1 MSKLLNKARLR
12 EALELAGSYME
23 DRGITIEV
31 VGIGGSAL
39 LLLGVIERPTQNLD
53 LIAVVE
59 SGTYLKLDELPPV
72 LAETLDAVAA
82 HLDLAPD
89 WINTEPSDVMD
100 HGLPIGFA
108 DRSVKETYGSLT
120 LHLASRFDQICLKL
134 HATADRGDPKGSNRQ
149 THGHDLCRV
158 KECNDQNGADIIYD
172 GHRQQQN
179 PQGRRNPL
187 AEQSQHAHRKRD
199 IRRHRYPPA
208 IAGRCLSVDCNV

>member
-1 MSKLLNKARLR
+1 MSTLLNKARLR
-12 EALELAGSYME
+12 EALELAGTYLE

-39 LLLGVIERPTQNLD
+39 LLLGVIERPTQDLD

-72 LAETLDAVAA
+72 LAETRDAVAA

-120 LHLASRFDQICLKL
+120 LHLAGRFDQICLKL
-134 HATADRGDPKGSNRQ
+134 HAAADRGDPKGKHAHDLRALAPTAGELVTAARWAQ
-149 THGHDLCRV
+149 THDPSSGFRSVLVLVLTDFGV
-158 KECNDQNGADIIYD
+158 EDADSELVP
-172 GHRQQQN
+172 G
-179 PQGRRNPL
+179 
-187 AEQSQHAHRKRD
+187 
-199 IRRHRYPPA
+199 
-208 IAGRCLSVDCNV
+208 V